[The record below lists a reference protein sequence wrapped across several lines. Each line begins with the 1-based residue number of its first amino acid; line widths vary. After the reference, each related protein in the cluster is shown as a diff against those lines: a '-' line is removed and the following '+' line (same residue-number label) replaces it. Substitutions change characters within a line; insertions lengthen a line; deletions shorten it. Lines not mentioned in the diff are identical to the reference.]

1 MTTQN
6 DPISQIKSAE
16 QELKK
21 KIEQAKKDFDEKAIK
36 HAEALEEKS
45 ATFKEELREKG
56 MEKLGVTKKEAG
68 ELFKSKMAT
77 AESEKNKI
85 VAEAK
90 SKLGDSSKEIISTFL
105 NHIKS

>member
-21 KIEQAKKDFDEKAIK
+21 KIEQAKKDFDEKLIK
-36 HAEALEEKS
+36 HAEDLDTKTA
-45 ATFKEELREKG
+45 AFKEDLRSKG
-56 MEKLGVTKKEAG
+56 MEKLGTTKKEAG

-77 AESEKNKI
+77 AQSEKNKI
-85 VAEAK
+85 ISEAN
-90 SKLGDSSKEIISTFL
+90 SKLPDSTKEVVSIFL

>member
-21 KIEQAKKDFDEKAIK
+21 KIEQAKKDFDEKLIK
-36 HAEALEEKS
+36 HATDLEEKT
-45 ATFKEELREKG
+45 AAFKEDLRSKG
-56 MEKLGVTKKEAG
+56 MEKLNTTKKEAG

-77 AESEKNKI
+77 AQSEKNKI
-85 VAEAK
+85 ISEAK
-90 SKLGDSSKEIISTFL
+90 SKMDDSTKEVVSVFL

>member
-6 DPISQIKSAE
+6 DPISQIKNAE

-21 KIEQAKKDFDEKAIK
+21 KIEQAKREFDEKLIK
-36 HAEALEEKS
+36 HATDLEEKT
-45 ATFKEELREKG
+45 AAFKEDLRSKG
-56 MEKLGVTKKEAG
+56 MEKLGTTKKEAG

-77 AESEKNKI
+77 AQSEKNKI
-85 VAEAK
+85 ISEAK
-90 SKLGDSSKEIISTFL
+90 SKLGDSTKEVISTFL